1 MLLIYDEE
9 FAYVSAVLC
18 FNMCSCEGNI
28 MFCFSGF
35 CLKGVWSL
43 IAVLLVSMFP
53 FFLLH
58 SLFTTTTHQNYVGI
72 CHLTLGSPWDT

>member
-1 MLLIYDEE
+1 MMKNLLMLVLSCVLMCAVVKEASR
-9 FAYVSAVLC
+9 FVSLV
-18 FNMCSCEGNI
+18 
-28 MFCFSGF
+28 

-58 SLFTTTTHQNYVGI
+58 SLFTTTTHQNFVGI